1 VDIFI
6 VAGIAAGLT
15 WLTFIFID
23 RRRKSITKNEV
34 ASQIVDDNDLNSG
47 RSSLV
52 LARDYTDYVMSKKEK
67 ALYILLAGVFFYII
81 GFIFYNNPIVALIIA
96 LMGLYYPRIRKRQII
111 IKQRQ
116 ELSIQFKQALFSLST
131 ALAAGKSVENSFRGV
146 SQDIKILYPDPNA
159 YIIREFDLITIK
171 IENGETL
178 ESALSDFNERARLK
192 DISNF
197 TDVFI
202 TCKRTGGD
210 LVEVIRKTSNI
221 ISDKLEIKQEISIM
235 IAQKKFEAKIL
246 SFAPLVIVAVLSY
259 SSPDYMAPLYQSAR
273 GGPIIM
279 TVALLFL
286 AFSYWM
292 TKRIMDIKV

>member
-1 VDIFI
+1 LDIFI
-6 VAGIAAGLT
+6 AAVIAAGLT
-15 WLTFIFID
+15 WLIFILID
-23 RRRKSITKNEV
+23 RRRKSTTENEL
-34 ASQIVDDNDLNSG
+34 ASQIVDDEDSNSG
-47 RSSLV
+47 RSSLI

-67 ALYILLAGVFFYII
+67 VLYILLAGVFFYII
-81 GFIFYNNPIVALIIA
+81 GFIFYNSPIVALIIA
-96 LMGLYYPRIRKRQII
+96 LMGLYYPKVRKRQLIN
-111 IKQRQ
+111 KQRQ
-116 ELSIQFKQALFSLST
+116 ELSMQFKQALFSLST
-131 ALAAGKSVENSFRGV
+131 ALAAGKSVENAFRGV
-146 SQDIKILYPDPNA
+146 SQDIKIIYPDPNA
-159 YIIREFDLITIK
+159 YIIKEFDLITIK
-171 IENGETL
+171 IENGETI
-178 ESALSDFNERARLK
+178 ESALSDFSERAKLK

-259 SSPDYMAPLYQSAR
+259 TSPDYMAPLYQSAR
-273 GGPIIM
+273 GGPVIM
-279 TVALLFL
+279 TVGLLLLAL
-286 AFSYWM
+286 SYWM